1 MMFECKFKIN
11 KMKHKFKIMQISIVT
26 WAFYTLQRS
35 AMSHESQVARFESHF
50 CLLLF
55 WTSHLTPLYI
65 SVDILKNWQCYL
77 ENYKYSRC
85 FHWNYSNRYGKCKFE
100 SHFYMICG
108 KIDED
113 EKREGNHFL
122 TNFGNKFQMSYNI
135 FKIQWKRFWFSFKI
149 YFILYLIALCVQIR

>member
-1 MMFECKFKIN
+1 MFKFKYMMFECKFKIN

-100 SHFYMICG
+100 SHFLYDMW
-108 KIDED
+108 KNWWRWE
-113 EKREGNHFL
+113 ERRKPFS
-122 TNFGNKFQMSYNI
+122 NKF
-135 FKIQWKRFWFSFKI
+135 WE
-149 YFILYLIALCVQIR
+149 